1 MPEGQHLAKCSGDT
15 KRTEATNKFEKYRPV
30 AAFIYISGNSD
41 ATTRQ
46 FTRHVT
52 TTHHPSPN
60 TLRSHPPPSL
70 GIVPRGGGGPAVG
83 FTSTG
88 RGAAPLSSQR
98 PTAIPAPAAASAA
111 ASSSA
116 SASGKDG
123 GGSDVEKNNI
133 GFQGHRRICLHQW
146 QSANLSPL
154 IVYMVVLYFALPVAP
169 HG

>member
-15 KRTEATNKFEKYRPV
+15 KRTSATNIFGKLRPV

-60 TLRSHPPPSL
+60 TLHSHPPPLPLASC
-70 GIVPRGGGGPAVG
+70 PRGALP
-83 FTSTG
+83 
-88 RGAAPLSSQR
+88 
-98 PTAIPAPAAASAA
+98 
-111 ASSSA
+111 SA
-116 SASGKDG
+116 SRRRGVGRRRCLLSGPPPSPSRRRPLLRHRHRCLHRG
-123 GGSDVEKNNI
+123 RMEGGSDVGKNNI
-133 GFQGHRRICLHQW
+133 GFQSHRRICLHSW
-146 QSANLSPL
+146 QSANFSPL

-169 HG
+169 QG